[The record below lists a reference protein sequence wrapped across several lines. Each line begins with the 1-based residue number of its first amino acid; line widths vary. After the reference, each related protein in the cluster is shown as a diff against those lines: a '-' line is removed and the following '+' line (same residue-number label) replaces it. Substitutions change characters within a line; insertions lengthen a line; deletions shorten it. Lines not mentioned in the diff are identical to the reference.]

1 MAKFNDE
8 MIQQCSDW
16 VRENGL
22 MDYGGA
28 KLKDFCKHFGI
39 DAQTYYNWME
49 NSDFSNAIKKAKDG
63 FKNGLERRI
72 VSSMANAAIGY
83 EYEQTLKEY
92 YMDGKKKKL
101 KKEVKKNI
109 RVEPNVGAGIFLL
122 TNLAPDRW
130 KNKQNTEHSGE
141 ISTNCDEIKYDITVI
156 PDELLFAVADKLQT
170 AEFEKIAEN
179 KAKV

>member
-22 MDYGGA
+22 MEYGGA
-28 KLKDFCKHFGI
+28 KLKDFCKRFGI

-49 NSDFSNAIKKAKDG
+49 NSDFSNAIKKAKDD

-83 EYEQTLKEY
+83 EYEQTSTEY
-92 YMDGKKKKL
+92 YFEGKKKKI
-101 KKEVKKNI
+101 KKIVYI
-109 RVEPNVGAGIFLL
+109 IVGG
-122 TNLAPDRW
+122 
-130 KNKQNTEHSGE
+130 K
-141 ISTNCDEIKYDITVI
+141 IKWTKY
-156 PDELLFAVADKLQT
+156 
-170 AEFEKIAEN
+170 
-179 KAKV
+179 

>member
-72 VSSMANAAIGY
+72 VSSMANAAI
-83 EYEQTLKEY
+83 
-92 YMDGKKKKL
+92 
-101 KKEVKKNI
+101 
-109 RVEPNVGAGIFLL
+109 
-122 TNLAPDRW
+122 
-130 KNKQNTEHSGE
+130 
-141 ISTNCDEIKYDITVI
+141 
-156 PDELLFAVADKLQT
+156 
-170 AEFEKIAEN
+170 
-179 KAKV
+179 

>member
-28 KLKDFCKHFGI
+28 KLKDFCEHFDI
-39 DAQTYYNWME
+39 AAETYYKWME
-49 NSDFSNAIKKAKDG
+49 NLNFLNAIKKAKDD

-83 EYEQTLKEY
+83 EYEQTSKEY

-141 ISTNCDEIKYDITVI
+141 ISTNSDEIKYDITVI
-156 PDELLFAVADKLQT
+156 PDELLFAVADKLQN